1 MADVEAGNRADDP
14 LYIPSYQRT
23 KQLMQKSGL
32 LVVGDSKMSSLTTRA
47 TIVAGQDMYLTPL
60 KDESGL
66 LASLLDEWLSE
77 GAKSTP
83 VFLPADQPGDGSAP
97 DPSLDVAHGF
107 VVVRPQQ
114 ALVEGQNV
122 AWDERLLVICSYSY
136 QKSERAG
143 LHRRL
148 DKAEAA
154 LLALTPP
161 PPGRGKTQ
169 IAEEAL
175 LRHHITQIEKR
186 YRVQG
191 FFEYD
196 IQRQVKERQ
205 VRGYRD
211 KPARCERTVRYQL
224 GLTRNQEAIDKAAIQ
239 MGWRIYASNAPQ
251 AKLSLTQA
259 VLAYRGQIG
268 AENIFR
274 RLHSKFLSITLLYV
288 QRQDHARGLIHLLT
302 LAARVLALGD
312 YVARQALAAQKS
324 ALAGVYTG
332 NAKRSTARPTME
344 RMLKAYSG
352 IHLLL
357 IPQGE
362 QIVAQ
367 LTALSAVQQRILD
380 LLGLSYTLFARLET
394 A

>member
-1 MADVEAGNRADDP
+1 MMSSLDPLGLPLVADVEAGNRADDP
-14 LYIPSYQRT
+14 LYISSYQRT

-122 AWDERLLVICSYSY
+122 AWDERPLVICSYSY

-161 PPGRGKTQ
+161 P
-169 IAEEAL
+169 
-175 LRHHITQIEKR
+175 
-186 YRVQG
+186 
-191 FFEYD
+191 
-196 IQRQVKERQ
+196 
-205 VRGYRD
+205 
-211 KPARCERTVRYQL
+211 
-224 GLTRNQEAIDKAAIQ
+224 
-239 MGWRIYASNAPQ
+239 Q
-251 AKLSLTQA
+251 A
-259 VLAYRGQIG
+259 G
-268 AENIFR
+268 AKHR
-274 RLHSKFLSITLLYV
+274 
-288 QRQDHARGLIHLLT
+288 
-302 LAARVLALGD
+302 
-312 YVARQALAAQKS
+312 
-324 ALAGVYTG
+324 
-332 NAKRSTARPTME
+332 
-344 RMLKAYSG
+344 
-352 IHLLL
+352 
-357 IPQGE
+357 
-362 QIVAQ
+362 
-367 LTALSAVQQRILD
+367 
-380 LLGLSYTLFARLET
+380 
-394 A
+394 

>member
-14 LYIPSYQRT
+14 LYISSYQRT

-32 LVVGDSKMSSLTTRA
+32 LVVGDSKMISLTTRA

-154 LLALTPP
+154 LLALTPL
-161 PPGRGKTQ
+161 PGRGKTQ
-169 IAEEAL
+169 IAEEAR

-191 FFEYD
+191 FFEYGEKGKRKY
-196 IQRQVKERQ
+196 QT
-205 VRGYRD
+205 
-211 KPARCERTVRYQL
+211 KP
-224 GLTRNQEAIDKAAIQ
+224 
-239 MGWRIYASNAPQ
+239 
-251 AKLSLTQA
+251 
-259 VLAYRGQIG
+259 
-268 AENIFR
+268 
-274 RLHSKFLSITLLYV
+274 
-288 QRQDHARGLIHLLT
+288 
-302 LAARVLALGD
+302 
-312 YVARQALAAQKS
+312 
-324 ALAGVYTG
+324 
-332 NAKRSTARPTME
+332 
-344 RMLKAYSG
+344 
-352 IHLLL
+352 
-357 IPQGE
+357 
-362 QIVAQ
+362 
-367 LTALSAVQQRILD
+367 
-380 LLGLSYTLFARLET
+380 LE
-394 A
+394 